1 MIMGNKI
8 TVTFNDGS
16 RKVLKSPDTLQS
28 IDEKRE
34 ARFVMDNLKVCRGWC
49 DGEVDEDGNFSVF
62 RTIHGISL
70 PFEHLMGWCYVKGR

>member
-34 ARFVMDNLKVCRGWC
+34 ARFVMDKYA
-49 DGEVDEDGNFSVF
+49 EDGVMVRLMKMVTLVYLEPFMVYHF
-62 RTIHGISL
+62 RLNI
-70 PFEHLMGWCYVKGR
+70 